1 MYWPRLRKAHQAR
14 DSEDWAAQGLSRQVA
29 IALRYDGH
37 DRAPRLVAKGRGE
50 VARAIVQIADA
61 HGVPVTEDP
70 DLAALLQKLELQQEI
85 PPELYQVIAEIL
97 VFLYEVNKE
106 YHR

>member
-1 MYWPRLRKAHQAR
+1 MSWPELRQTHESR
-14 DSEDWAAQGLSRQVA
+14 DSEQWADRGLSRQLA
-29 IALRYDGH
+29 IALRYDSH
-37 DRAPRLVAKGRGE
+37 DGAPRLVAKGRGE

-70 DLAALLQKLELQQEI
+70 DLAVLLEKLQLQQEI

-97 VFLYEVNKE
+97 VFLYQVNQE
-106 YHR
+106 YT